1 MHSSLKFFYTIKHHS
16 IEAAIALLLA
26 ILYVPL
32 IWYWI
37 DGWLNK
43 SISIEHE
50 YFSYALIGFPYAAWI
65 AWQSRHQWRNLL
77 SNGSFWGISLLA
89 LAATFYLSTVQNLI
103 NLSFPLMLGA
113 VVLILKGLS
122 GLRLM
127 RWPLL
132 FVLLATPTEL
142 PYIIAPYLMPLQRL
156 NATIAAFLLT
166 QISMDVSVNQ
176 IYILVNERI
185 VEVAPY
191 CAGLKM
197 LMTSLY
203 VALMILHWT
212 GNLQSRSKTLSLL
225 AGAALISVVGNIVRN
240 TLLTFFHGT
249 GRTDWFEWLH
259 VSWGGDVFSA
269 LLLLSVVLLM
279 NGIDRVANS
288 LTLSPAGST
297 EQDNFF

>member
-1 MHSSLKFFYTIKHHS
+1 MQASLKVLYPVKRHS
-16 IEAAIALLLA
+16 TEAAIALLLA
-26 ILYVPL
+26 MLYVPL

-43 SISIEHE
+43 SVSIEHE

-65 AWQSRHQWRNLL
+65 AWQSRHQWRNLP
-77 SNGSFWGISLLA
+77 SSGSFWGISLLA
-89 LAATFYLSTVQNLI
+89 LAATFYLSPVQNLI

-113 VVLILKGLS
+113 LILILKGLS

-142 PYIIAPYLMPLQRL
+142 PYLIAPYLMPVQRL
-156 NATIAAFLLT
+156 NAAIAAFLLT
-166 QISMDVSVNQ
+166 QIGMDVSVDQ

-197 LMTSLY
+197 LMTCLY
-203 VALMILHWT
+203 VALMMLHWT
-212 GNLQSRSKTLSLL
+212 GNLRSRPKAFSLL

-259 VSWGGDVFSA
+259 ASWGGDVFSA

-279 NGIDRVANS
+279 NGIDRVAHS
-288 LTLSPAGST
+288 LTLSPAGSAG
-297 EQDNFF
+297 QDNFF

>member
-1 MHSSLKFFYTIKHHS
+1 MQASLKVFDPVKRHS
-16 IEAAIALLLA
+16 TEAAIALLLA
-26 ILYVPL
+26 MLYAPL

-65 AWQSRHQWRNLL
+65 AWRSRQHRHNLP
-77 SNGSFWGISLLA
+77 SSGSLLGIPLLA
-89 LAATFYLSTVQNLI
+89 LAVTFYLSPVQNLI

-142 PYIIAPYLMPLQRL
+142 PYLIAPYLMPIQRM
-156 NATIAAFLLT
+156 NAAIAAFLLT
-166 QISMDVSVNQ
+166 QIGMDVSVDQ

-197 LMTSLY
+197 LMTCLY
-203 VALMILHWT
+203 VALMMLHWT
-212 GNLQSRSKTLSLL
+212 ANLRSRSKTLSLL

-259 VSWGGDVFSA
+259 ESWGGDVFSA

-279 NGIDRVANS
+279 NGIDQVANS
-288 LTLSPAGST
+288 LTLSPAGGAGK
-297 EQDNFF
+297 DNFF

>member
-1 MHSSLKFFYTIKHHS
+1 MQASLKVFDPVKRHS
-16 IEAAIALLLA
+16 TEAAIALLLA
-26 ILYVPL
+26 MLYAPL

-65 AWQSRHQWRNLL
+65 AWLSRQHRHNLP
-77 SNGSFWGISLLA
+77 SSGSLLGIPLLA
-89 LAATFYLSTVQNLI
+89 LAVTFYLSPVQNLI

-142 PYIIAPYLMPLQRL
+142 PYLIAPYLMPIQRM
-156 NATIAAFLLT
+156 NAAIAAFLLT
-166 QISMDVSVNQ
+166 QIGMDVSVDQ

-197 LMTSLY
+197 LMTCLY
-203 VALMILHWT
+203 VALMMLHWT
-212 GNLQSRSKTLSLL
+212 ANLRSRSKTLSLL

-259 VSWGGDVFSA
+259 ESWGGDVFSA

-279 NGIDRVANS
+279 NGIDQVANS
-288 LTLSPAGST
+288 LTLSPAGGAGK
-297 EQDNFF
+297 DNFF

>member
-1 MHSSLKFFYTIKHHS
+1 RHNLPSS
-16 IEAAIALLLA
+16 
-26 ILYVPL
+26 
-32 IWYWI
+32 
-37 DGWLNK
+37 
-43 SISIEHE
+43 
-50 YFSYALIGFPYAAWI
+50 
-65 AWQSRHQWRNLL
+65 
-77 SNGSFWGISLLA
+77 GSFLGISLLA
-89 LAATFYLSTVQNLI
+89 LAVTFYLSPVQNLI

-142 PYIIAPYLMPLQRL
+142 PYLIAPYLMPIQRM
-156 NATIAAFLLT
+156 NAAIAAFLLT
-166 QISMDVSVNQ
+166 QIGMDVSVDQ

-197 LMTSLY
+197 LMTCLY
-203 VALMILHWT
+203 VALMMLHWT
-212 GNLQSRSKTLSLL
+212 GNLRSRPKTLALL

-259 VSWGGDVFSA
+259 ESWGGDVFSA

-279 NGIDRVANS
+279 NGIDRMANS
-288 LTLSPAGST
+288 LTLSPAGGAGK
-297 EQDNFF
+297 DNFF

>member
-1 MHSSLKFFYTIKHHS
+1 MQASLKVFDPVKRHS
-16 IEAAIALLLA
+16 TEAAIALLLGM
-26 ILYVPL
+26 LYAPL

-37 DGWLNK
+37 DGWLSK

-65 AWQSRHQWRNLL
+65 AWLSRQHRHNLP
-77 SNGSFWGISLLA
+77 SSGSFLGISLLA
-89 LAATFYLSTVQNLI
+89 LAVTLYLSPVQNLI

-142 PYIIAPYLMPLQRL
+142 PYLIAPYLMPIQRM
-156 NATIAAFLLT
+156 NAAIAAFLLT
-166 QISMDVSVNQ
+166 QIGMDVSVDQ

-197 LMTSLY
+197 LMTCLY
-203 VALMILHWT
+203 VALMMLHWT
-212 GNLQSRSKTLSLL
+212 GNLRSRPKTLALL

-249 GRTDWFEWLH
+249 GRTGWFEWLH
-259 VSWGGDVFSA
+259 ESWGGDVFSA

-279 NGIDRVANS
+279 NGIDRMANS
-288 LTLSPAGST
+288 LTLSPAGGAGK
-297 EQDNFF
+297 DNFF